1 MMNKDKDRQEQE
13 IRAMLRDHPVP
24 PPADGFYDRALTR
37 AMHEGHRRHRN
48 RWVLTGFGSAVA
60 AGLVLWFIG
69 GFLLGTPPAVT
80 PEAEIPGVTM
90 TLEEPRTVN
99 LVFASTTPLDGATL
113 TVTLPEGIELAGFP
127 GQREIAWTTSLTT
140 GKNVLPLELIA
151 VSATGGEL
159 LAELRHND
167 RNRTFRLRVN
177 VG

>member
-1 MMNKDKDRQEQE
+1 MMNNDKDRQEHE

-37 AMHEGHRRHRN
+37 AMHEGHRRQRN

-69 GFLLGTPPAVT
+69 TPPAAV
-80 PEAEIPGVTM
+80 PAAEIPGITM

-99 LVFASTTPLDGATL
+99 LVFASTTPLDAATL

-127 GQREIAWTTSLTT
+127 GQREIAWTTSLTP

-151 VSATGGEL
+151 VSATGGEV
-159 LAELRHND
+159 LAELRHNE
-167 RNRTFRLRVN
+167 RNRVFRLRVK